1 MASHW
6 LNLLKNWNT
15 GNSDPHK
22 NKFNERAK
30 EEALKILR
38 FLGID
43 KFEEDTGDF
52 IEELDCIMAS
62 LVNEQKDGEAIDDEL
77 LEIYDLLTEIVLDN
91 E

>member
-1 MASHW
+1 M
-6 LNLLKNWNT
+6 NLLKNWNT
-15 GNSDPHK
+15 GNSDSHK

-52 IEELDCIMAS
+52 IEELDFIVAS
-62 LVNEQKDGEAIDDEL
+62 LVNEPKDGEAIDDEL
-77 LEIYDLLTEIVLDN
+77 LEIYDLSTEIVLDN